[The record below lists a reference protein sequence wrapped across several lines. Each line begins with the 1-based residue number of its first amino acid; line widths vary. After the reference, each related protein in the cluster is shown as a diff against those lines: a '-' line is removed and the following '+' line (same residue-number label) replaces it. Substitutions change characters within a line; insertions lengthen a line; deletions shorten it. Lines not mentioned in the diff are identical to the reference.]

1 MRTSVKLFLL
11 LVVSCICLHP
21 LSLSASG
28 NSSKLN
34 YYLNI
39 SDFSR
44 SFIEIPTSNVA
55 VNSSTISSS
64 YLAGRAPVYSMDNNQ
79 QVGTCSASFLCMQN
93 ANGIFA
99 DISNNLSINNGFVVS
114 WPTPATLVN
123 LELNTIIGSMVT
135 NCSVVVSTKV
145 GSSPFFGQ
153 KYSLVVS
160 SDGAKLYFT
169 FSKTQ

>member
-1 MRTSVKLFLL
+1 MRRSVKLFSL
-11 LVVSCICLHP
+11 LVVSCVCLH
-21 LSLSASG
+21 SLRASD
-28 NSSKLN
+28 SSKLM

-39 SDFSR
+39 SDFSQ

-64 YLAGRAPVYSMDNNQ
+64 YLAGRAAVYNMNNQ

-99 DISNNLSINNGFVVS
+99 DISNHLSINNGLVVS

-123 LELNTIIGSMVT
+123 LELNTIIGAMVT
-135 NCSVVVSTKV
+135 KCSVMVSTAT
-145 GSSPFFGQ
+145 GTSPLFGQ

-160 SDGAKLYFT
+160 SDGAKLYFL
-169 FSKTQ
+169 FAKTP